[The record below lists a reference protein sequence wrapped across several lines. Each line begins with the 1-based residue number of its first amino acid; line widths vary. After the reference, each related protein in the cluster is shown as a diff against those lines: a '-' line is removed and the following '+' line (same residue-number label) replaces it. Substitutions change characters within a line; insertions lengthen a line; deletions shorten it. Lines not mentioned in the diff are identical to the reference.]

1 MIYGVYPDPNSP
13 LREKEPFKFTESLDI
28 IRSEEDGFS
37 LWGNSGQALAEDI
50 LQGSLGNCWFM
61 HGASV
66 VAQQPGRMERVFHN
80 QELSPNGIYALD
92 FYVLGVPTT
101 VVVDDVMVML
111 MLMLVLLMVLLLVLS
126 LLVLL
131 LLVL

>member
-13 LREKEPFKFTESLDI
+13 LLEKEPFKFTESLDI

-92 FYVLGVPTT
+92 LYVLGVPTT
-101 VVVDDVMVML
+101 VVVDDVMPL
-111 MLMLVLLMVLLLVLS
+111 DERG
-126 LLVLL
+126 
-131 LLVL
+131 